1 MTKGQGYASIGAI
14 LLAGVMFR
22 GSLSS
27 DPSRGSDRLRESTLA
42 SAEKSATGEG
52 PWLASCRYWA
62 AVRSAQP
69 AAAKTAPQLN
79 IKLTQTDTSF
89 GATVNGSLEP
99 AKTACERA
107 GDGWGIPDKASKP
120 KPEIHAI
127 IVAVPD
133 PIHSHLALEFD
144 RSIDS
149 LMQAAADYRF
159 LGSSYWLPWRN
170 PSSTVPVAQ
179 PTAPDPNRGAHA
191 RGTTR
196 SDHSEIQPSRQRTVR
211 GDDQLL
217 PGRLSLLVGESPAL
231 GIDGTQLRNALD
243 YEKNLRDTHDA
254 ALSMEAPPGQSSDI
268 PYTPGLHRPTLLRF
282 GHLAATGP
290 AISGV
295 YEASRKDHRSRNYF
309 NGDLPVGA
317 QRQIRTIPT
326 SNHLS
331 LLRRRHKV

>member
-179 PTAPDPNRGAHA
+179 PTAPDQTAERTREEQPGLIILKYSPVGKEPYGETTSFYRG
-191 RGTTR
+191 
-196 SDHSEIQPSRQRTVR
+196 
-211 GDDQLL
+211 
-217 PGRLSLLVGESPAL
+217 LSLLVGESPAL